1 MKNITIIAFIFIS
14 FGAFAQTPD
23 EIFTEANTLYKQ
35 QKYSEALKKYE
46 DIIETGYQSEDLFFN
61 IANTYYK
68 LEETAPAI
76 LFYKRALKLNPNLDD
91 AVFNLKMA
99 QLRTVDKFEKL
110 PETFFMEFWNWV
122 TKILT
127 VHQWSVFAV
136 LLSFASATGFI
147 LYFFANTSIIKRL
160 SFVISITSAFIMIIS
175 IVIAYQQDT
184 WQNTH
189 KEAVIMS
196 ENSYIKVAP
205 NQNSD
210 DSFILHEGTEVL
222 IVDQVDEWLRI
233 KLVDGKIGW
242 IHSGDISI
250 V

>member
-1 MKNITIIAFIFIS
+1 M
-14 FGAFAQTPD
+14 
-23 EIFTEANTLYKQ
+23 
-35 QKYSEALKKYE
+35 
-46 DIIETGYQSEDLFFN
+46 
-61 IANTYYK
+61 
-68 LEETAPAI
+68 
-76 LFYKRALKLNPNLDD
+76 
-91 AVFNLKMA
+91 
-99 QLRTVDKFEKL
+99 
-110 PETFFMEFWNWV
+110 
-122 TKILT
+122 
-127 VHQWSVFAV
+127 
-136 LLSFASATGFI
+136 
-147 LYFFANTSIIKRL
+147 
-160 SFVISITSAFIMIIS
+160 
-175 IVIAYQQDT
+175 IAYQQDT